1 MKNLLKT
8 ALMGAAVLTM
18 AGPVLAQTSQLADDG
33 RLVRSVNL
41 ADLKALVESEGHTVT
56 NATMNEGAPVIIA
69 TDVDSGLTFGLLG
82 TACDGTQ
89 TEDAKCNGINMLA
102 TWAATPENSDPA
114 FINELNYSKA
124 AVSVWT
130 GGDSVGVSRYLILD
144 GGQTMENLKMNL
156 GVFLALIG
164 ELSPNF

>member
-1 MKNLLKT
+1 MKNVLKT
-8 ALMGAAVLTM
+8 ALLGAAVLAM
-18 AGPVLAQTSQLADDG
+18 AGPVVAQTSQLADDG

-41 ADLKALVESEGHTVT
+41 ADLKALVESEGHTVS
-56 NATMNEGAPVIIA
+56 NATMNDGTPVIIA
-69 TDVDSGLTFGLLG
+69 TEADSGLTFGLMG
-82 TACDGTQ
+82 TACDGEQ
-89 TEDAKCNGINMLA
+89 TEAAKCNGINMIA
-102 TWAATPENSDPA
+102 TWGATDENSDPA

-156 GVFLALIG
+156 GVFTALIS
-164 ELSPNF
+164 ELAPNF